1 MSGARLLFSKYPIL
15 RGVVSYAALWPTG
28 SLIQQTIEGRR
39 YPNYDYMRCLRF
51 AFWGSCVI
59 GPTMFLWMRLANR
72 IFPQKTLKSSVKKAL
87 LEQIVYD
94 PWAISAFL
102 FVMTILEGK
111 GKEEAKLEVK
121 EKFLDTYK
129 VGVVYWPIVQTINF
143 GFVPA
148 RNQVIF
154 VSFFSMVWSTFMAY
168 MQHLELKRLEQQ
180 KVVEEEEAQKIKKKK
195 KMKAVMAK

>member
-111 GKEEAKLEVK
+111 DKEEAKLEVK